1 MKNSSILSRDPGKSQ
16 KQREEFV
23 SADRHI
29 FVETDGRFST
39 KNLELLLPSKIA
51 YMSPD
56 GFPKKHQKVFDL
68 RVYILMTR
76 GE

>member
-1 MKNSSILSRDPGKSQ
+1 
-16 KQREEFV
+16 
-23 SADRHI
+23 
-29 FVETDGRFST
+29 VETDDRFST